1 MIIVMFDGQF
11 GFQDL
16 QQPKGQPC
24 RTKLF
29 MPKPLRRAEP
39 SWAQSCAELYQ
50 DLGSYGIPSRHH
62 VGLLSHGHPIMIMI
76 YQ

>member
-1 MIIVMFDGQF
+1 MMIIIILNCFLYMIIVIVDGQF
-11 GFQDL
+11 GFQDP

-39 SWAQSCAELYQ
+39 S
-50 DLGSYGIPSRHH
+50 
-62 VGLLSHGHPIMIMI
+62 
-76 YQ
+76 